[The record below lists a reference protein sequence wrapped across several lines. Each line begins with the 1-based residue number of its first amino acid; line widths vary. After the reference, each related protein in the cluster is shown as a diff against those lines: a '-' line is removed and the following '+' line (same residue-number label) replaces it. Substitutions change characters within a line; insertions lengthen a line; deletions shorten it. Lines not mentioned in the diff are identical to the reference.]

1 MVDKLRDTA
10 AKKEFV
16 RKIMKPNPKNP
27 LPIDSGGRGQADE
40 KKPLKTKKR
49 LGEILIEGGLL
60 TRGQLEEALPYQKKS
75 GLKLGQ
81 FLVRE
86 GIVSEV
92 QIVDMI
98 SNQLNL
104 EKYSTEAYQ
113 IDAELANVIPADMA
127 FRYQAVPLKKN
138 HLLLTI
144 AMIDPMD
151 INAVDAIEVY
161 TNNEVETVICT
172 EQDLNQ
178 LLSTLYGTYSG
189 IGGVLE
195 DMEEMQYDKE
205 IEKAAITED
214 VEVSSLQGMAEE
226 APVIRLVNSILSQA
240 VREGASDIHISPEKD
255 YVQVR
260 FRVDG
265 KLHDV
270 PAPPKSMFLPII
282 SRLKIL
288 ANMDI
293 SIARVP
299 QDGRFTVKMK
309 NKEINVR
316 ASTIPSI
323 YGENLVLRLLDTSSG
338 VYSLERLGMSEM
350 DRNKIV
356 SVINRSY
363 GMILSTGPTGSGK
376 STSLYSILKTINKP
390 DTNIITVEDPV
401 EYRIEKICQ
410 VQLNRKAG
418 MTFADG
424 LRSILRQDPDVIM
437 VGEIRD
443 TETATVAVQA
453 ALTGHKVLST
463 LHTNDAAGAIT
474 RFIDMGIE
482 PFLVASTMIV
492 SFAQRLVRTICPH
505 CKKPYKAP
513 PEVLEYW
520 GLANN
525 RQAGFLHGAGCFNC
539 MHTGYKGRTGIYEV
553 LLIDDMIQNLI
564 LKKQSSHRISRTAKE
579 AGNFMTLKEDA
590 AHKIKQGITTFEEA
604 ASAVMT

>member
-1 MVDKLRDTA
+1 M
-10 AKKEFV
+10 
-16 RKIMKPNPKNP
+16 MKPNPKNP
-27 LPIDSGGRGQADE
+27 MPLDSGGGGQAGE

-92 QIVDMI
+92 QIVDMV

-104 EKYSTEAYQ
+104 EKYSAEAYQ
-113 IDAELANVIPADMA
+113 IDTELAHVIPADMA

-205 IEKAAITED
+205 IEKAAVTED

-226 APVIRLVNSILSQA
+226 APVIRLVNTILSQA

-338 VYSLERLGMSEM
+338 VYSLERLGMSEL
-350 DRNKIV
+350 DRSKLV

-424 LRSILRQDPDVIM
+424 LRSILRQDPDIIM

-505 CKKPYKAP
+505 CKKPHSAP

-520 GLANN
+520 GLTNSRKA
-525 RQAGFLHGAGCFNC
+525 RFLHGTGCFNC

-553 LLIDDMIQNLI
+553 LLIDDMIQNMI
-564 LKKQSSHRISRTAKE
+564 LKKQSSQKIGRAAKE
-579 AGNFMTLKEDA
+579 AGSFMTLKEDA
-590 AHKIKQGITTFEEA
+590 AQKIKQGITTFEEA
-604 ASAVMT
+604 ASAVLT